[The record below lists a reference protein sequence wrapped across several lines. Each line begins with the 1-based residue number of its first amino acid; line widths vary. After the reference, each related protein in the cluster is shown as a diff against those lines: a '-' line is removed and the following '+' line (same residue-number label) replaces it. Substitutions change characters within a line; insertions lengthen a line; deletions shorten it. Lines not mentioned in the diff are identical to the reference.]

1 VWCIGIST
9 PACLLQICAAGSP
22 VILVGTHLD
31 KVTQKAADDLL
42 DLAQKKYKWSAIY
55 PKVVATAAVS
65 SIQKK
70 LFSQSSTIESLRSTI
85 YNVACHLFVGNQ
97 DTRECMQGGG
107 GAGADYTHR
116 GRGRS

>member
-1 VWCIGIST
+1 MSG
-9 PACLLQICAAGSP
+9 ACLLQICAAGSP

-31 KVTQKAADDLL
+31 KVAQSTADELL
-42 DLAQKKYKWSAIY
+42 KLAQKKYKWSAIY

-70 LFSQSSTIESLRSTI
+70 FFSQGNGIEGLRSTI
-85 YNVACHLFVGNQ
+85 YDVACHLFVGNQ
-97 DTRECMQGGG
+97 DTRECMQGRG
-107 GAGADYTHR
+107 GAGADHTHR